1 MKVNYETGFQI
12 GVMEARLKKMRKQR
26 DEYKKQRDELI
37 GDIAKLRERNEELE
51 NMWRTLKNE
60 LFGRYEF
67 YRFRL
72 SELQIESRANKE
84 VAIYRR
90 AEINLSVILCRMD
103 KLDGTNEFY
112 EFLGKW
118 RMTQMNNREQIEQS
132 VISASAYNGNDT
144 EGLLKEIED
153 VYKKAQAF
161 DEIRE
166 AINAQWVEYPEDWAS
181 EVLREVREL
190 EYEEEQENEN

>member
-1 MKVNYETGFQI
+1 MIQPTREELINFMKKHGAENVDSITDEQSAIRHFRAQSK
-12 GVMEARLKKMRKQR
+12 VFKDER

-37 GDIAKLRERNEELE
+37 EDIAKLRKRNKELE

-112 EFLGKW
+112 EFLD
-118 RMTQMNNREQIEQS
+118 QME
-132 VISASAYNGNDT
+132 
-144 EGLLKEIED
+144 
-153 VYKKAQAF
+153 
-161 DEIRE
+161 
-166 AINAQWVEYPEDWAS
+166 
-181 EVLREVREL
+181 
-190 EYEEEQENEN
+190 

>member
-51 NMWRTLKNE
+51 NMWRALKNE

-112 EFLGKW
+112 EFLG
-118 RMTQMNNREQIEQS
+118 QMED
-132 VISASAYNGNDT
+132 DT
-144 EGLLKEIED
+144 
-153 VYKKAQAF
+153 
-161 DEIRE
+161 
-166 AINAQWVEYPEDWAS
+166 
-181 EVLREVREL
+181 
-190 EYEEEQENEN
+190 NE

>member
-60 LFGRYEF
+60 LFERYEF

-112 EFLGKW
+112 EFLG
-118 RMTQMNNREQIEQS
+118 QMED
-132 VISASAYNGNDT
+132 DT
-144 EGLLKEIED
+144 
-153 VYKKAQAF
+153 
-161 DEIRE
+161 
-166 AINAQWVEYPEDWAS
+166 
-181 EVLREVREL
+181 
-190 EYEEEQENEN
+190 NE